1 MRVPVAR
8 ACLHPYQ
15 VLRAGRRRAA
25 FNVSCAEVSK
35 KRCGELVPF
44 LFGQASVL
52 PRQLERPYLPCVSG
66 FTGTEAC
73 SHIITMASSSH
84 SPLPAHTPPTPSQD
98 GTYSRMS
105 FASEKLPRGLLLP
118 LSGPNGGT
126 PPMPLPMSASMSR
139 PSAEQ
144 QVLCTPADYEV
155 HHTPPAELRR
165 ESLNVPPSERM
176 VRMAQGSGVSVYR
189 MDRSPR
195 DGRPRSPWVIKKA
208 NVSPLL
214 VRERRRVERTLE
226 HESCMLSA
234 MHHPNIVGFRAAQRL
249 SDGHLCLALEHCE
262 ISLYQLIQ
270 ERVKPGGGCVS
281 PTREAR
287 AGMVFTAVRHA
298 PAATAIAAFFFLLLT
313 PSHPLFP
320 FLCAGRGAAY
330 FARDRLRPLL
340 PPYLPQAHARRRQVW
355 YAAANTRP
363 VAAALRPH
371 TTHLT
376 QPLPP
381 SLPLSP
387 HSQHLA
393 IARPL
398 AH

>member
-1 MRVPVAR
+1 
-8 ACLHPYQ
+8 
-15 VLRAGRRRAA
+15 
-25 FNVSCAEVSK
+25 
-35 KRCGELVPF
+35 
-44 LFGQASVL
+44 
-52 PRQLERPYLPCVSG
+52 
-66 FTGTEAC
+66 
-73 SHIITMASSSH
+73 MASSSH

-298 PAATAIAAFFFLLLT
+298 PAATAIAAFLFLLLT
-313 PSHPLFP
+313 FSPPLPFP
-320 FLCAGRGAAY
+320 LCR
-330 FARDRLRPLL
+330 
-340 PPYLPQAHARRRQVW
+340 ARRGLFR
-355 YAAANTRP
+355 TRSPPASATSIPPTSSCTATSSP
-363 VAAALRPH
+363 VCSSKH
-371 TTHLT
+371 TTSSRSSLT
-376 QPLPP
+376 THHSPNATPPP
-381 SLPLSP
+381 SLPP
-387 HSQHLA
+387 HNSQHLA

>member
-1 MRVPVAR
+1 
-8 ACLHPYQ
+8 
-15 VLRAGRRRAA
+15 
-25 FNVSCAEVSK
+25 
-35 KRCGELVPF
+35 
-44 LFGQASVL
+44 
-52 PRQLERPYLPCVSG
+52 
-66 FTGTEAC
+66 
-73 SHIITMASSSH
+73 MASSSH

-298 PAATAIAAFFFLLLT
+298 PAATAIAAFYSCFSPLLT
-313 PSHPLFP
+313 PSSLSFVQ
-320 FLCAGRGAAY
+320 GE
-330 FARDRLRPLL
+330 ARLIS
-340 PPYLPQAHARRRQVW
+340 H
-355 YAAANTRP
+355 
-363 VAAALRPH
+363 
-371 TTHLT
+371 
-376 QPLPP
+376 
-381 SLPLSP
+381 
-387 HSQHLA
+387 A
-393 IARPL
+393 IASGL
-398 AH
+398 CYLHTSHKLMHGDVKSGMQQQTHDQ